1 MRGNLLETEAGGR
14 AVVLSFSPWVFLSR
28 LWGSRHNLLNWFSL
42 IHIRLRG
49 DFFSPVLWGKGS
61 KDFPLLPQQMKLFLF
76 SALSF

>member
-49 DFFSPVLWGKGS
+49 DFF
-61 KDFPLLPQQMKLFLF
+61 PLFFGAKVARTSLCC
-76 SALSF
+76 LSR